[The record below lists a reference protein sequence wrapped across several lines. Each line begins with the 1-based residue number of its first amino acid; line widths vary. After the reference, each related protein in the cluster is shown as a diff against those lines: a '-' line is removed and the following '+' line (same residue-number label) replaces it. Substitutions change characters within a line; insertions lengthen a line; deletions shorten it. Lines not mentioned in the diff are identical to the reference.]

1 MSDCDRALELIPW
14 YVAGSLSE
22 EETGELAMHLA
33 DCDACRAELAR
44 LVPLSLDLHAAFE
57 SLPGAAA
64 ELRETVL
71 ERARAGGTAGI
82 DVGSFLLGLS
92 MGLSAGG
99 RGAPLQGDLKIL
111 GRRVPLFRLEQ
122 GGRRRDGR
130 DV

>member
-1 MSDCDRALELIPW
+1 MSDCDRAQELIPW

-33 DCDACRAELAR
+33 ECDACRAELAR
-44 LVPLSLDLHAAFE
+44 LVPLSLDLHAALG

-64 ELRETVL
+64 ELRETVIG
-71 ERARAGGTAGI
+71 RTRVGGTAGI
-82 DVGSFLLGLS
+82 NVGSFLLGLS
-92 MGLSAGG
+92 MGLSARG

-122 GGRRRDGR
+122 GGKNRE
-130 DV
+130 